1 MVDENEVRAA
11 AGLTTVIG
19 AAAFS
24 YAYFTRQ
31 YVPLRVV
38 ASLFALEFLIRQA
51 ASRSLNTTSSS
62 FQRSTE

>member
-38 ASLFALEFLIRQA
+38 ASLFALEFQTSESA
-51 ASRSLNTTSSS
+51 ACRRERSASSA
-62 FQRSTE
+62 